1 MSFQQGLSGLS
12 AASANLDV
20 IGNNVANVNT
30 VGFKQSQAQ
39 FADVFS
45 VSLDGSG
52 ASDIG
57 GGARVAAIAQEFSQG
72 AIATTSNP
80 LDIAIR
86 GQGFFRMNDNGVIS
100 YSRNGQFHPDANGYL
115 VDATNTNLTGN
126 LVDATGNI
134 VAGNPANLRLPT
146 AGLAAQATTNLDW
159 GFNLDSR
166 LPLPSPVPV
175 FDATNSDTYQSTRSA
190 TIFDSLG
197 NSHIFQIYFQKSAAN
212 TWDTHAAVDGKLT
225 NAGLPV
231 GITLSAAQLVFDTN
245 GKLTNPVAPIDVS
258 VDLTAIDPALGATAP
273 LDFKLDLTSS
283 TQYGLGFSDFSLSQD
298 GYTAGD
304 LVGFKVGANGL
315 IQGSYSNNQTR
326 TLGQV
331 VLANFANPQGL
342 DPIGDNHWV
351 ETPASGQPLI
361 GPPTTGTFGELQGSA
376 VESANVDLTA
386 ELVKMIT
393 AQRMYQ
399 ANAKTI
405 ETQNSIMQTLV
416 NL

>member
-39 FADVFS
+39 FADIFS
-45 VSLDGSG
+45 VSLNGSG
-52 ASDIG
+52 GTDIG

-72 AIATTSNP
+72 AIATTGNP

-86 GQGFFRMNDNGVIS
+86 GQGFFRMSDNGVIS

-115 VDATNTNLTGN
+115 VDGTNKNLTGN
-126 LVDATGNI
+126 LADATGNI
-134 VAGNPANLRLPT
+134 VAGNPTNLKLPT
-146 AGLAAQATTNLDW
+146 ADLAAQATTTLDW

-166 LPLPSPVPV
+166 LPVPSPVPV
-175 FDATNSDTYQSTRSA
+175 FDAANSDTYQSTRSA

-212 TWDTHAAVDGKLT
+212 TWDTYAAVDGKLT
-225 NAGLPV
+225 GAGLPV
-231 GITLSAAQLVFDTN
+231 GVTLSSAQLVFDTN
-245 GKLTNPVAPIDVS
+245 GKLTNPVAPINVS
-258 VDLTAIDPALGATAP
+258 VDLAAIDPALGATSP
-273 LDFKLDLTSS
+273 LDFSLDLTSS

-298 GYTAGD
+298 GFTAGK
-304 LVGFKVGANGL
+304 LVGFRVGADGL
-315 IQGSYSNNQTR
+315 IQGNYSNNQTR

-342 DPIGDNHWV
+342 DPVGDNNWV

-361 GPPTTGTFGELQGSA
+361 GPPASGTLGELQGSA
-376 VESANVDLTA
+376 VENANVDLTA

-405 ETQNSIMQTLV
+405 ETQDAVLQTLV